1 MCSIVPAIPQKEQA
15 IGRRDAFTARKRRI
29 EIAAS
34 AAALLLNAAL
44 QGCSFSGTRE
54 SAVIA
59 EIEGEPIH
67 LARFDEYVGETLSGQ
82 PGGSDDPPGDELL
95 SRLLDRF
102 LDEELVIREAIRRGM
117 TVSDE
122 EASVQLRYLEGSE
135 GSARK
140 AAEAAAARKVAE
152 RSVLLRKF
160 REEQVLADIEI
171 AGEEIA
177 AYYDEHREE
186 FQQSARLVLRQ
197 ILLDDE
203 QEARLLREELARDPA
218 RFQDVAEERSLAPD
232 AGQAAAYDEASLPPE
247 VIESVHEVPEG
258 SVSRICKN
266 PEGIRIFLV
275 EKRAPAREVSQ
286 EEATDQIQVLLM
298 QERSRRAYE
307 EALAALRTRAGVVI
321 HTEALPFRY
330 SE

>member
-1 MCSIVPAIPQKEQA
+1 MRSIVPAIQQKEQA
-15 IGRRDAFTARKRRI
+15 VGRRATLTARRVNVA
-29 EIAAS
+29 IAVA
-34 AAALLLNAAL
+34 AAALLLNATL
-44 QGCSFSGTRE
+44 PGCNFSGKRE

-59 EIEGEPIH
+59 EIEGEPIP

-82 PGGSDDPPGDELL
+82 PGGADEPPGDELL

-122 EASVQLRYLEGSE
+122 EASVELRYLEGSE
-135 GSARK
+135 GSKTR

-171 AGEEIA
+171 SGEEIA
-177 AYYDEHREE
+177 AYYDEHREQ

-203 QEARLLREELARDPA
+203 EEARKLREELALDPT

-247 VIESVHEVPEG
+247 VIESVHDVPEG
-258 SVSRICKN
+258 SISRICKN

-275 EKRAPAREVSQ
+275 EKRAPAREVSR

-307 EALAALRTRAGVVI
+307 EALAALRKRAGVVI

-330 SE
+330 TK